1 MTAPDA
7 TAVEPLL
14 TVTSTT
20 MGLAV
25 AGWILFWCGIWGWFL
40 PAGRRRLDADDA
52 SAFFAQLGWLWTRRV
67 HGYRIEGF
75 TPEAHALLNDP
86 SSGPVIVVCNHA
98 AGVDPILV
106 QLSMR
111 RRLRWFMAAE
121 QMVGALGWFW
131 RLQQVIPVHY
141 DRRDT
146 QSLLAAMTHLRAG
159 GALGVFPEGGIARP
173 HGQVYR
179 FMPGFASLAAKGKA
193 KVVVLSLRGIPAN
206 AGVLRSL
213 LVPCS
218 ATLRL
223 LAILEPPASGDID
236 AFTERVR
243 AMIASDLGLPLA
255 DRHLDHIEQRIG
267 QHAAAPSR

>member
-1 MTAPDA
+1 MSSADAA
-7 TAVEPLL
+7 TAQPLI
-14 TVTSTT
+14 TVTSTAV
-20 MGLAV
+20 MLA
-25 AGWILFWCGIWGWFL
+25 ALGWILFWCGIWGWFL

-75 TPEAHALLNDP
+75 TPEARALLDDP
-86 SSGPVIVVCNHA
+86 ASGPVIVVCNHT

-179 FMPGFASLAAKGKA
+179 FMPGFASLAIKGKA
-193 KVVVLSLRGIPAN
+193 RVVVLSLRGIPAN
-206 AGVLRSL
+206 AGVMRSL
-213 LVPCS
+213 LVPCT

-223 LAILEPPASGDID
+223 LAIVDPPHAAEID

-243 AMIASDLGLPLA
+243 AMIAADLGLPLA
-255 DRHLDHIEQRIG
+255 DRHLDHIEARLA

>member
-1 MTAPDA
+1 MNASDA
-7 TAVEPLL
+7 AAAEPLI
-14 TVTSTT
+14 TVTSTAL
-20 MGLAV
+20 GLAL
-25 AGWILFWCGIWGWFL
+25 AGWILFWCWIWCWFL
-40 PAGRRRLDADDA
+40 PAGRQRLDADDT

-75 TPEAHALLNDP
+75 TPQARSLVDDP
-86 SSGPVIVVCNHA
+86 AAGPLIVVCNHT

-131 RLQQVIPVHY
+131 RLQRVIPVHY

-146 QSLLAAMTHLRAG
+146 QSLLAAMMHLRCG

-173 HGQVYR
+173 YGQVYR
-179 FMPGFASLAAKGKA
+179 FMPGFASLAVKGKA
-193 KVVVLSLRGIPAN
+193 RVVVLSLRGIPAN

-213 LVPCS
+213 LIPCS

-223 LAILEPPASGDID
+223 LAILDPPPAAEVD

-243 AMIASDLGLPLA
+243 TMIAKDLGLPLA

-267 QHAAAPSR
+267 QHHPVTMT

>member
-20 MGLAV
+20 MGLTV

-179 FMPGFASLAAKGKA
+179 FMPGFASLAVKGKA

-267 QHAAAPSR
+267 QHPAVPSR

>member
-1 MTAPDA
+1 MPTADPAATQPLA
-7 TAVEPLL
+7 TAAP
-14 TVTSTT
+14 
-20 MGLAV
+20 V
-25 AGWILFWCGIWGWFL
+25 AAGIILVGWIVFWAWLWGWFL

-75 TPEAHALLNDP
+75 TPQARALLDDP
-86 SSGPVIVVCNHA
+86 ASGPIIVVCNHA

-146 QSLLAAMTHLRAG
+146 QSLLVAMTHLRAG

-193 KVVVLSLRGIPAN
+193 RVVVLSLRGIPAN
-206 AGVLRSL
+206 AGVMRSL
-213 LVPCS
+213 LIPCS

-223 LAILEPPASGDID
+223 LAIADPPAATDLE

-243 AMIASDLGLPLA
+243 TMIADDLGLPLA
-255 DRHLDHIEQRIG
+255 DRHLDHIEERLAR
-267 QHAAAPSR
+267 HAAGSSR

>member
-1 MTAPDA
+1 MSLAA
-7 TAVEPLL
+7 TTNAWITP
-14 TVTSTT
+14 
-20 MGLAV
+20 AV
-25 AGWILFWCGIWGWFL
+25 AAAGWVLFWCAVWGWFL
-40 PAGRRRLDADDA
+40 PAGRRRLAADDT
-52 SAFFAQLGWLWTRRV
+52 SACFAQLGWLWTRRV

-75 TPEAHALLNDP
+75 SDQAHALLDDP
-86 SSGPVIVVCNHA
+86 GAGPVIVVCNHA

-131 RLQQVIPVHY
+131 RLQEVIPVHY

-146 QSLLAAMTHLRAG
+146 QSLMAALAHLRAG

-173 HGQVYR
+173 HGKVYR
-179 FMPGFASLAAKGKA
+179 FMPGFASLAVKGRA
-193 KVVVLSLRGIPAN
+193 RVVVLSLRGIPAN

-223 LAILEPPASGDID
+223 LAILEPPAQGDID

-243 AMIASDLGLPLA
+243 TMIAADLGLPLA
-255 DRHLDHIEQRIG
+255 DRHLDHIEERLAP
-267 QHAAAPSR
+267 HATVASR

>member
-213 LVPCS
+213 LIPCS

>member
-1 MTAPDA
+1 MPAADPATNDFWMTA
-7 TAVEPLL
+7 TNAVA
-14 TVTSTT
+14 
-20 MGLAV
+20 GIAV
-25 AGWILFWCGIWGWFL
+25 AGWILVWCWIWWWFL
-40 PAGRRRLDADDA
+40 PAGRRRLDADDT
-52 SAFFAQLGWLWTRRV
+52 SAFFAQLGWVWTRRV

-75 TPEAHALLNDP
+75 TPQARALLDDS
-86 SSGPVIVVCNHA
+86 SSGPVIVVCNHV

-121 QMVGALGWFW
+121 QMVGVLGWFW

-146 QSLLAAMTHLRAG
+146 QSLLVAMTHLRAG

-173 HGQVYR
+173 SGRIYR

-193 KVVVLSLRGIPAN
+193 RVVVVSLRGIPAN

-213 LVPCS
+213 LIPCS

-223 LAILEPPASGDID
+223 LCVLDPPQATEVD

-243 AMIASDLGLPLA
+243 TMIANDLGLPLA
-255 DRHLDHIEQRIG
+255 DRHLEHIEERLIQ
-267 QHAAAPSR
+267 QAASPSR

>member
-75 TPEAHALLNDP
+75 TPEAHALLNEP

-267 QHAAAPSR
+267 QHPAVPSR

>member
-1 MTAPDA
+1 MTVPDA

-213 LVPCS
+213 LIPCS

-236 AFTERVR
+236 AFTECVR

>member
-1 MTAPDA
+1 MTAADAA
-7 TAVEPLL
+7 TAQPLM
-14 TVTSTT
+14 TVTSAAVV
-20 MGLAV
+20 LAA
-25 AGWILFWCGIWGWFL
+25 AGWTLFWCWIWGWFL

-67 HGYRIEGF
+67 HGYQIEGF
-75 TPEAHALLNDP
+75 TAEARSLLDDP
-86 SSGPVIVVCNHA
+86 ASGPVIVVCNHT

-131 RLQQVIPVHY
+131 RLQRVIPVHY

-146 QSLLAAMTHLRAG
+146 QSLLAAMVHLRAG

-213 LVPCS
+213 LIPCS

-223 LAILEPPASGDID
+223 LAILDPPSNADID
-236 AFTERVR
+236 AFSERVR
-243 AMIASDLGLPLA
+243 GMIASDLGLPMA
-255 DRHLDHIEQRIG
+255 DRHLEHIEARLNP
-267 QHAAAPSR
+267 HAAAPSR

>member
-1 MTAPDA
+1 MTATEAAAAEPWM
-7 TAVEPLL
+7 TASSVAA
-14 TVTSTT
+14 
-20 MGLAV
+20 GLAL
-25 AGWILFWCGIWGWFL
+25 AGWIVVWCALWGWFL
-40 PAGRRRLDADDA
+40 PAGRRRLAADDT

-67 HGYRIEGF
+67 HGFRIEGF
-75 TPEAHALLNDP
+75 TPEARALVDDP

-121 QMVGALGWFW
+121 QMIGPLGWFW
-131 RLQQVIPVHY
+131 RLQEVIPVHY

-179 FMPGFASLAAKGKA
+179 FMPGFASLAIKGKA
-193 KVVVLSLRGIPAN
+193 RVVVLSLRGIPAN

-223 LAILEPPASGDID
+223 LAIVDPPPATELDT
-236 AFTERVR
+236 FTERVR
-243 AMIASDLGLPLA
+243 AMIAADLGLPLA
-255 DRHLDHIEQRIG
+255 DRHLEHIEARLA